1 MLTITLHFGAVMF
14 LSEKGHG
21 NGLFCLQKHDALCNQ
36 HANKYL
42 LATTKLE
49 EPSLSMP
56 CHK

>member
-1 MLTITLHFGAVMF
+1 MF